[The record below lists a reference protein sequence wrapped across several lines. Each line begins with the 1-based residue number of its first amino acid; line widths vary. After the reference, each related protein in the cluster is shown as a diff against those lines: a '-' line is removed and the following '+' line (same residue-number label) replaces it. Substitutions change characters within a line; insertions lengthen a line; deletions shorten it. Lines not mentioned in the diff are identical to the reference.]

1 LKLYALTLYSIAVN
15 LGKMIEVIETHIVM
29 MIIGVILGVFAT
41 RFYYERTVKNV
52 ALGRIIEFSM
62 ITKSIQ
68 DLGQLST
75 NLNEIIQGMIRC
87 GEELDEQLRFS
98 HDIEKSYENN
108 FKTPET
114 DEEDPEDA
122 HFEAIDNAQNY
133 EIVDDVQTV

>member
-1 LKLYALTLYSIAVN
+1 
-15 LGKMIEVIETHIVM
+15 MIEIIETHIVM
-29 MIIGVILGVFAT
+29 TIIGVILGVFAT
-41 RFYYERTVKNV
+41 RFYYERTVQNV

-75 NLNEIIQGMIRC
+75 SLNEIIQGMIRC

-98 HDIEKSYENN
+98 HDIEKSYQNN

-114 DEEDPEDA
+114 GEEDFEDN
-122 HFEAIDNAQNY
+122 HFEALDNAQNF

>member
-1 LKLYALTLYSIAVN
+1 MKLYALTLYSIAVN

-75 NLNEIIQGMIRC
+75 SLNEIIQGMIRC

-108 FKTPET
+108 FNTPET
-114 DEEDPEDA
+114 DEEDPEDT

-133 EIVDDVQTV
+133 EVVDDVQTV

>member
-1 LKLYALTLYSIAVN
+1 
-15 LGKMIEVIETHIVM
+15 MIEVIETHIVM

-75 NLNEIIQGMIRC
+75 SLNEIIQGMIRC

-108 FKTPET
+108 FNTPET
-114 DEEDPEDA
+114 DEEDT

-133 EIVDDVQTV
+133 EVVDDVQTV